1 MVGLL
6 RAVFF
11 FSFSSFG
18 LLKSSAKGKE
28 ITAMQFFELTD
39 SRQFHVG
46 FII

>member
-11 FSFSSFG
+11 FIVEFWFVEVFI
-18 LLKSSAKGKE
+18 KGQGNNSYE
-28 ITAMQFFELTD
+28 FFELTD